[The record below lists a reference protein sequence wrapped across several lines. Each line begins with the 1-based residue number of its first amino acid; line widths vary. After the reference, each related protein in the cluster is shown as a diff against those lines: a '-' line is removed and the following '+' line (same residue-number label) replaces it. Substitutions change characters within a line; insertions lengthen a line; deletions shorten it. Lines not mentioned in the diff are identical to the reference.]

1 MEIKYNNKIVTD
13 DPKVNEPIFLTTK
26 ETQIKPVISLKGL
39 DDNKYY
45 TLIMYDPNAVGGN
58 YVHWIVINI
67 KGNDFNTGNHFFE
80 YYGPHPPKNS
90 GKHNY
95 IFSLYMSEKD
105 IMKDL
110 DLDPNKRQMEL
121 KYLLNKL
128 NITGKPIYTKQ
139 FISEYQDGGKCKRKY
154 TKKSGH
160 LPLERCLVS
169 QQALK
174 KRKNKKKITRKR
186 RKH

>member
-67 KGNDFNTGNHFFE
+67 KGNDLTPVFKS
-80 YYGPHPPKNS
+80 YDAVDHPKIKPMAYANS
-90 GKHNY
+90 
-95 IFSLYMSEKD
+95 FSLFGLS
-105 IMKDL
+105 
-110 DLDPNKRQMEL
+110 
-121 KYLLNKL
+121 
-128 NITGKPIYTKQ
+128 
-139 FISEYQDGGKCKRKY
+139 
-154 TKKSGH
+154 
-160 LPLERCLVS
+160 
-169 QQALK
+169 
-174 KRKNKKKITRKR
+174 
-186 RKH
+186 